1 MGTSRLIFAISVI
14 ILTGIALFVAMNS
27 YWNSG
32 GLAMLGYLLAFFG
45 TIALIPLVLRDKL
58 NKSWSEK

>member
-1 MGTSRLIFAISVI
+1 MGASRLIIAISMT
-14 ILTGIALFVAMNS
+14 ILIGITLFVSMTF

-45 TIALIPLVLRDKL
+45 MTALIPLVLRDKL
-58 NKSWSEK
+58 NKSWSGE